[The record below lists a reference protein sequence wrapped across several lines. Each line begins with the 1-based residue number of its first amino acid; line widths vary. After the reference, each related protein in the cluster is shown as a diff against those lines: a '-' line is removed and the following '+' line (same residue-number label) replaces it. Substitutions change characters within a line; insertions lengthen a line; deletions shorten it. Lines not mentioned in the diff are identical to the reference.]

1 MSERGIQVSEIVAQL
16 VTDARRLEGLSI
28 DELADRAGVHRTY
41 VGLVERRSRQPTL
54 AVAASL
60 AEALGLSLS
69 ELVAEAEHDAGN
81 GHAPEVEL
89 VPAPPKRKPDRAHAG
104 ACPLLEA
111 TTGLTGGTVV
121 RAVEIAYRKLDLID
135 EQMRASGSRPIAGL
149 VDLPDLTELVG
160 DVLGA
165 GLARASNGLYVQ
177 NGSEHSPPLQ
187 PLQHGLPEL
196 QLAAALETDRPA
208 GPTETA
214 GTCLVF
220 RYVLADRSGAFTRGQ
235 DSRGDT
241 VAVWEI
247 RFGALGQEDFHVTGT
262 RAGART
268 ARLRRDALDRME
280 LVYYDTA
287 LLPYAKATGDYART
301 VRT

>member
-1 MSERGIQVSEIVAQL
+1 MQVSEIVAQL
-16 VTDARRLEGLSI
+16 VTDARRQEGLSI
-28 DELADRAGVHRTY
+28 NDLADRAGVHRTY

-81 GHAPEVEL
+81 GHTPDVEL
-89 VPAPPKRKPDRAHAG
+89 VPAPPKREPDRAHVG
-104 ACPLLEA
+104 VCPLLEA
-111 TTGLTGGTVV
+111 TTGLTGGTVA

-135 EQMRASGSRPIAGL
+135 QQMRASGSRPIAGL

-160 DVLGA
+160 DLLSA
-165 GLARASNGLYVQ
+165 GMARASNGVYLQ
-177 NGSEHSPPLQ
+177 AGPEHWPRLQ
-187 PLQHGLPEL
+187 PLRQGLPEL
-196 QLAAALETDRPA
+196 EVAAALETDRPT
-208 GPTETA
+208 GRPGTA
-214 GTCLVF
+214 GVFLVF

-235 DSRGDT
+235 DARGDT

-247 RFGALGQEDFHVTGT
+247 RFGALGEEDFHVTGT
-262 RAGART
+262 RTGAGT
-268 ARLRRDALDRME
+268 ARLRRGALDRME
-280 LVYYDTA
+280 LVYYDPA

-301 VRT
+301 ARA